1 MPRPDN
7 EEKQG
12 REGGDAMKESPC
24 CPGFRMHTWEQ
35 EDSPE
40 ERAGTRVA
48 SQLRQWPIQL
58 HLVSSV
64 APYYQGTDVLLAADC
79 AAFAM
84 GNFHDDFLKGKA
96 LAIACPNLD
105 GGQDVYREKIQAWFN
120 DAMIK
125 SLTVLVMEVP
135 CCQGLLGLASRAFQ
149 ESERKVPVR
158 IVLAGLSGQVLR
170 EDLLEA

>member
-1 MPRPDN
+1 MDKN
-7 EEKQG
+7 EG
-12 REGGDAMKESPC
+12 SEGGDAMKEFPC
-24 CPGFRMHTWEQ
+24 CPGSRMQTFGQ

-40 ERAGTRVA
+40 ELAGTKVA

-58 HLVSSV
+58 HLVSPV
-64 APYYQGTDVLLAADC
+64 APYYQGADVLLAADC

-84 GNFHDDFLKGKA
+84 GNFHNDFLKGKA
-96 LAIACPNLD
+96 LAIACPKLD
-105 GGQDVYREKIQAWFN
+105 AGQDVYREKIRAWFN
-120 DAMIK
+120 DSKIT

-135 CCQGLLGLASRAFQ
+135 CCQGLSGLASRAFQ

-158 IVLAGLSGQVLR
+158 IVVAGLSGQVLR